1 MKENIRNP
9 KDLSISEAVLESA
22 RENPRKTA
30 LTYMNVKINYKKLL
44 RKVEELSI
52 AFFSLG
58 VRKGDKAL
66 VVLPNIPQCVY
77 CLYALNRLG
86 AVPAFVSPLASV
98 GEIQTYI
105 EKLRPKVIIAL
116 DSLSDKLE
124 EIDYMLKE
132 TLVVLTSPFDELLP
146 FSFTGKSENL
156 NWHQLLKGKASRNI
170 FISPQRTSDTA
181 LILFSGGTTGRPKA
195 VEISNGNL
203 NSLAEG
209 TASACVKEVRGV
221 KMLSALPMF
230 HGFGLGICVHTVLYF
245 GGNALLMPRFVPSPA
260 GRLIAK
266 EKPQYLACVPAMLKP
281 LMESKALKKADLSCL
296 WGVFSGGD
304 SLPAELEESFDNFLA
319 CRGAKVSVRQ
329 GYGLTECVAATCL
342 IPEGVKKPD
351 CIGKPYDETMY
362 KIVGETSCGELLRG
376 KVGEICISG
385 ATVMKGYFEDDE
397 ETSKVL
403 RIHSD
408 GKLWLHTG
416 DMGYMDAEGFVYF
429 KGRLKR
435 LIVTN
440 GNNVFPSEIEKA
452 LLTHPKVSECC
463 AVGVKDD
470 EKISAVAVFA
480 VLKNHADSETSSALL
495 KAQLMEH
502 LEKFVSK
509 TARPKY
515 IYFVESLPKT
525 PLGKTDFSAL
535 ERIAD
540 TNIK

>member
-22 RENPRKTA
+22 RKNPRKTA
-30 LTYMNVKINYKKLL
+30 LTYMNIKISYKKLL

-146 FSFTGKSENL
+146 FSFTRKSENL
-156 NWHQLLKGKASRNI
+156 NWHRLLKSKASRNI

-245 GGNALLMPRFVPSPA
+245 GGNALLMPRFVPSLA

-319 CRGAKVSVRQ
+319 CRGAEVSVRQ

-362 KIVGETSCGELLRG
+362 KIVGETSCG
-376 KVGEICISG
+376 
-385 ATVMKGYFEDDE
+385 
-397 ETSKVL
+397 
-403 RIHSD
+403 
-408 GKLWLHTG
+408 
-416 DMGYMDAEGFVYF
+416 
-429 KGRLKR
+429 
-435 LIVTN
+435 
-440 GNNVFPSEIEKA
+440 
-452 LLTHPKVSECC
+452 
-463 AVGVKDD
+463 
-470 EKISAVAVFA
+470 
-480 VLKNHADSETSSALL
+480 
-495 KAQLMEH
+495 
-502 LEKFVSK
+502 
-509 TARPKY
+509 
-515 IYFVESLPKT
+515 
-525 PLGKTDFSAL
+525 
-535 ERIAD
+535 
-540 TNIK
+540 